1 MKRRDFIKA
10 SALAVPALSI
20 FPADLSSIVREQR
33 PGKMEK
39 RSLGRTG
46 VMLSVIGFGGIIVRD
61 VAPEEASAYVKMAID
76 AGVNHFDVAPSYG
89 NAELML
95 GPALEPYRK
104 NVFLSCKTQKRTRD
118 EARRELEQS
127 LKNLRTDHFDL
138 YQLHAVTTMSD
149 VNTILGKGGA
159 LEAFLQAKSEGL
171 IRFIGMSVH
180 SEEAGMALMEA
191 YDFDTIMYPLHISSW
206 HAGTFGPQLLD
217 MAHKK
222 GMGIISLKSMAK
234 GPWPQGAD
242 RSKYPKCWYEP
253 FTSEEDIRMGLRF
266 ALSHPITDLMTSGQG
281 ELFKIA
287 LGLRD
292 KLTPLS
298 PSEVEAIK
306 LKGAA
311 MEPLFRYPSVE
322 SVK

>member
-1 MKRRDFIKA
+1 MNRRDFLRA

-20 FPADLSSIVREQR
+20 FPADLSSVVREQR
-33 PGKMEK
+33 PGQMEK

-61 VAPEEASAYVKMAID
+61 VTAEEASAYVKMAID

-89 NAELML
+89 NAEVML
-95 GPALEPYRK
+95 GPALKPYRK
-104 NVFLSCKTQKRTRD
+104 NVFLSCKTQKRTKD

-253 FTSEEDIRMGLRF
+253 YTSEEDIRTGLRF

-292 KLTPLS
+292 QLTPLS
-298 PSEVEAIK
+298 SGEVEAIK
-306 LKGAA
+306 MKGAA
-311 MEPLFRYPSVE
+311 MEPLFRYPSAE

>member
-1 MKRRDFIKA
+1 MNRRDFLRA

-20 FPADLSSIVREQR
+20 FPADLSSVVREQR
-33 PGKMEK
+33 PGQMEK

-46 VMLSVIGFGGIIVRD
+46 AMLSVIGFGGIIVRD
-61 VAPEEASAYVKMAID
+61 VTAEEASAYVKMAID

-89 NAELML
+89 NAEVML
-95 GPALEPYRK
+95 GPALKPYRK
-104 NVFLSCKTQKRTRD
+104 NVFLSCKTQKRTKD

-253 FTSEEDIRMGLRF
+253 YTSEEDIRTGLRF

-292 KLTPLS
+292 QLTPLS
-298 PSEVEAIK
+298 SGEVEAIK

-311 MEPLFRYPSVE
+311 MEPLFRYPSAE

>member
-1 MKRRDFIKA
+1 MNRRDFLRA

-20 FPADLSSIVREQR
+20 FPADLSSVVREQR
-33 PGKMEK
+33 PGQMEK

-46 VMLSVIGFGGIIVRD
+46 AMLSVIGFGGIIVRD
-61 VAPEEASAYVKMAID
+61 VTAEEASAYVKMAID

-89 NAELML
+89 NAEVIL

-104 NVFLSCKTQKRTRD
+104 NVFLSCKTQKRTKD

-253 FTSEEDIRMGLRF
+253 YTSEEDIRTGLRF

-292 KLTPLS
+292 QLTPLS
-298 PSEVEAIK
+298 SGEVEAIK

-311 MEPLFRYPSVE
+311 MEPLFRYPSAE

>member
-1 MKRRDFIKA
+1 MNRRDFLRA

-20 FPADLSSIVREQR
+20 FPADLSSVVREQR
-33 PGKMEK
+33 PGQMEN

-46 VMLSVIGFGGIIVRD
+46 AMLSVIGFGGIIVRD
-61 VAPEEASAYVKMAID
+61 VTAEEASAYVKMAID

-89 NAELML
+89 NAEVML
-95 GPALEPYRK
+95 GPALKPYRK
-104 NVFLSCKTQKRTRD
+104 NVFLSCKTQKRTKD

-253 FTSEEDIRMGLRF
+253 YTSEEDIRTGLRF

-292 KLTPLS
+292 QLTPLS
-298 PSEVEAIK
+298 SGEVEAIK

-311 MEPLFRYPSVE
+311 MEPLFRYPSAE